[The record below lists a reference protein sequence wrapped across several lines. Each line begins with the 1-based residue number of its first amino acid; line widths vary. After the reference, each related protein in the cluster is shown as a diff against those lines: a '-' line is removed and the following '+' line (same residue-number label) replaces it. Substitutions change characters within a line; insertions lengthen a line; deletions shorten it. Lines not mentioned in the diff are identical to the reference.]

1 MKEDYL
7 EDLLTIPFIYSP
19 QISPDGKYLAYS
31 WRNIN
36 PNIDV
41 FCVPTD
47 GSSKPVA
54 LSNTPE
60 MTIVRHFYPKSDAIL
75 VGEDKSRNE
84 RVRLFRINLDNPL
97 EMIPLTMDT
106 PPFFLRGGRIDPSEK
121 WLIYGAN
128 YSLSEKKE
136 IEPTYIYKHNLDTD
150 EMVCLAKPDKPTW
163 LFPDLSKDGHNIL
176 YSRKEY
182 HPKGE
187 QKWVVDIDGDQDREI
202 LNFGEK
208 ARVFASWLPDS
219 KRIAFITDTK
229 ENIEQ
234 KHYSLGIFN
243 IESEEIIWVIDDPS
257 RSIEDFSVPRI
268 GNYFL
273 VSEYE
278 KSKEKVSIINM
289 ETLQETKLPR
299 IAGNYYP
306 IAPLNSKEWIGKY
319 YSSTQPD
326 DIIKFNIDNIDPMNF
341 KSLTDV
347 WKQTRLQ
354 NDDLTAAEDFDWKS
368 HDGVNVHGWLY
379 KPTKPNG
386 KTIIYVHGG
395 PTAHSEDAINSEIQY
410 FTKLGF
416 TVLDPNYRGST
427 GYGYTFEDS
436 IRDKG
441 WGADEQED
449 ILSGIKTMISRG
461 IAVSGKVGITGTS
474 YGGYSAWFGI
484 TKAPFDMVAA
494 SAPICGMTDLVIDYE
509 TTRPDLRPLSAEMM
523 GGTPTEVPEIYF
535 ERSPINFVQNIQGKL
550 LIIQGGRDPN
560 VSPKNVEEV
569 RKKLDEH
576 KIAYEEYI
584 FEDEGHGIVKAK
596 NQKTLFKM
604 LADFFEKS
612 L

>member
-7 EDLLTIPFIYSP
+7 DDLLTIPFIYSP
-19 QISPDGKYLAYS
+19 QISPNGKYLAYS

-41 FCVPTD
+41 FYVPTNG
-47 GSSKPVA
+47 GSEPIA

-60 MTIVRHFYPKSDAIL
+60 MTMVRYFYPRSKAVL

-97 EMIPLTMDT
+97 EMIPLTMDN

-121 WLIYGAN
+121 WLVYGAN

-136 IEPTYIYKHNLDTD
+136 IEPTYIYKHNLESN
-150 EMVCLAKPDKPTW
+150 EMVCLAKPVKPAW
-163 LFPDLSKDGHNIL
+163 LFPDLSKDGQNIL

-187 QKWVVDIDGDQDREI
+187 QKWVVDIDGNQDREL

-208 ARVFASWLPDS
+208 ARIFASWLPDS
-219 KRIAFITDTK
+219 KGIVFLTDTK

-234 KHYSLGIFN
+234 KHYSLGIYN

-268 GNYFL
+268 GNYFF

-278 KSKEKVSIINM
+278 KTKERVSIINM
-289 ETLQETKLPR
+289 ETLQETKLPK
-299 IAGNYYP
+299 ITGNYYP
-306 IAPLNSKEWIGKY
+306 IAPLNTKEWIGKY

-326 DIIKFNIDNIDPMNF
+326 DVIRFNIDNIDPMNF

-354 NDDLTAAEDFDWKS
+354 KNDLTAAEDFDWKS

-386 KTIIYVHGG
+386 RTIIYVHGG

-410 FTKLGF
+410 FAKLGF

-427 GYGYTFEDS
+427 GYGFTFEDS

-449 ILSGIKTMISRG
+449 ILTGIKTLISQG
-461 IAVSGKVGITGTS
+461 IAASGKVGITGTS
-474 YGGYSAWFGI
+474 YGGYSAWYGI
-484 TKAPFDMVAA
+484 TKAPFDVIAA
-494 SAPICGMTDLVIDYE
+494 SAPICGMTDLVIDYD

-523 GGTPTEVPEIYF
+523 GGTPTEVPDIYF
-535 ERSPINFVQNIQGKL
+535 ERSPINFVKDIQGKL

-569 RKKLDEH
+569 KKKLEEY
-576 KIAYEEYI
+576 KIDYEEYI
-584 FEDEGHGIVKAK
+584 FEDEGHGILKVK

-604 LADFFEKS
+604 LGDFFEKT